1 MSSSVLHMD
10 GSETLEEI
18 YNILQ
23 GATYK
28 YIHFNI
34 IDKSDTDKNIIELS
48 FDDNE
53 LKQKLIVLAN
63 YGFMVYVHRGSVSSL
78 VHYSEIKNLWIPVKE
93 GDYSINPDGVVYS
106 FEKAQCSDDEK
117 LLVVFSQMPLK
128 PFSGSLY
135 RYFAK
140 NFATIGKYV
149 GNNVSILRIADIGG
163 ITGAFYLDTNALPN
177 NANNISGLLNGVI
190 EENDISPNNVV
201 LYGCSKGGTAAVYHG
216 LTNNYKVVAVDPIL
230 DDGFYITKKNDL
242 HLIDGIF
249 PETKRDVFN
258 RVISEYLTKGIDTD
272 VNIIVSQN
280 SEQYEY
286 IMDIIKPI
294 SDYSTIANST
304 NDKIKS
310 HPDVGPHSVHMIV
323 TMINTSL
330 SGIKLSKGMFNFI

>member
-117 LLVVFSQMPLK
+117 LLFFLK
-128 PFSGSLY
+128 CP
-135 RYFAK
+135 
-140 NFATIGKYV
+140 
-149 GNNVSILRIADIGG
+149 
-163 ITGAFYLDTNALPN
+163 
-177 NANNISGLLNGVI
+177 
-190 EENDISPNNVV
+190 
-201 LYGCSKGGTAAVYHG
+201 
-216 LTNNYKVVAVDPIL
+216 
-230 DDGFYITKKNDL
+230 
-242 HLIDGIF
+242 
-249 PETKRDVFN
+249 
-258 RVISEYLTKGIDTD
+258 
-272 VNIIVSQN
+272 
-280 SEQYEY
+280 
-286 IMDIIKPI
+286 
-294 SDYSTIANST
+294 
-304 NDKIKS
+304 
-310 HPDVGPHSVHMIV
+310 
-323 TMINTSL
+323 
-330 SGIKLSKGMFNFI
+330 